1 MRAKKMQAMIKEMT
15 EKGVSTSDIAKALFT
30 ADRKARTERNTSDR
44 RRKVWRT
51 LNDVKPGVSYQQM
64 TACVWDFMGKHK
76 EECRAW
82 LTLAHPDLVKSG
94 KSTNE
99 IPVNIPD
106 SLPEPVDAD
115 I

>member
-64 TACVWDFMGKHK
+64 TACVWDFIGASLKDAGKK
-76 EECRAW
+76 CFAVSEMKDAGRS
-82 LTLAHPDLVKSG
+82 LMNKLAGIK
-94 KSTNE
+94 
-99 IPVNIPD
+99 
-106 SLPEPVDAD
+106 
-115 I
+115 